1 MRAILSGTKY
11 PVCLKTADWINTQYI
26 KVRDLPIFRTVQP
39 YLTAIV
45 SIATVVLLVTVIY
58 FTDSDLQWIAFLSG
72 VLVAAI
78 VAMAVRT
85 SHAELVASRHTT
97 QLLGTEEKLAQE
109 IKLHLWAE
117 KTATASKARLQFVGE
132 KFPAMLA
139 YVDAEQRCCYHNAM
153 FRQWLGLNPDQIDGQ
168 ALREVLGSKLYAEIE
183 SLLAGVMAGK
193 TMQHEYVQELASGVS
208 RRLSGQYIPDSDNE
222 GKVTGFCLLYTPMAE
237 EKVLPKSAERNALE
251 SDRPA
256 ARAESREKSLF
267 DESFG
272 EQASGWGVSAASV
285 TQAIE
290 EDEFRLYCQTITP
303 IKTDK
308 GLCIHHEILLRMA
321 EEEDNLLPPGAF
333 LPVVE
338 RHDMMTRLDRWV
350 VSQMLQWLSVHQPA
364 LGTIFFINLTRDTL
378 SDAGFADFV
387 LSQLQKTGV
396 PAGVLCFEIEE
407 ADAALRLADTAAFVQ
422 KIRQYGCQVALC
434 GFGRE
439 RASFDLLR
447 NIKVNFLK
455 IDGGLVCTMLHDPIN
470 LAKVASINRVAHTI
484 GIQTI
489 AELAETDEVIARL
502 RELEVDFAQGFG
514 IGRPRALKEIE

>member
-1 MRAILSGTKY
+1 
-11 PVCLKTADWINTQYI
+11 
-26 KVRDLPIFRTVQP
+26 
-39 YLTAIV
+39 
-45 SIATVVLLVTVIY
+45 
-58 FTDSDLQWIAFLSG
+58 
-72 VLVAAI
+72 
-78 VAMAVRT
+78 
-85 SHAELVASRHTT
+85 
-97 QLLGTEEKLAQE
+97 
-109 IKLHLWAE
+109 
-117 KTATASKARLQFVGE
+117 
-132 KFPAMLA
+132 
-139 YVDAEQRCCYHNAM
+139 
-153 FRQWLGLNPDQIDGQ
+153 
-168 ALREVLGSKLYAEIE
+168 
-183 SLLAGVMAGK
+183 MAGK
-193 TMQHEYVQELASGVS
+193 TVRNKHAQELAPGSV
-208 RRLSGQYIPDSDNE
+208 RHLSGQYLPDFDSE
-222 GKVTGFCLLYTPMAE
+222 GKVTGFCLLYTPMTE
-237 EKVLPKSAERNALE
+237 EKTPLPRGAERNIPD
-251 SDRPA
+251 SSPVTPT
-256 ARAESREKSLF
+256 ESREKKLF

-272 EQASGWGVSAASV
+272 EQALGWGVSAASV

-290 EDEFRLYCQTITP
+290 EDEFRLYCQTIIP
-303 IKTDK
+303 IQTGKD
-308 GLCIHHEILLRMA
+308 LCVHHEILLRMA

-378 SDAGFADFV
+378 SDADFAGFV

-407 ADAALRLADTAAFVQ
+407 ADAALRLADTSAFVQ

-502 RELEVDFAQGFG
+502 RELEVDFVQGFG